1 MLLFTAI
8 IVILKPEPLFARSNH
23 PHNVV

>member
-8 IVILKPEPLFARSNH
+8 IVILNPEPLFARSH
-23 PHNVV
+23 PPHNVV